1 MVNIRIF
8 SFLTIFCFLQFFF
21 ISVVFSSDVSLISK
35 RCISCHGVNGNSS
48 IEIWPKIAGQ
58 HAEYIF
64 SQLIEFKKGKDGLR
78 FDPNMFSML
87 QGLNEDDLLDLSKY
101 YSNQII
107 EKSSLK
113 VNNDSFLRGKSIY
126 LYGNDGFPACFSC
139 HGIDGSGN
147 RLAKYPSLKWQHKE
161 YLLTQLKKFKSLER
175 SNDINGIMRDISLRM
190 TELEMQDVSIY
201 ISNMN

>member
-1 MVNIRIF
+1 MINIRIF
-8 SFLTIFCFLQFFF
+8 GFLTIFYFFQFFF
-21 ISVVFSSDVSLISK
+21 TGISFSSDVSLTSK
-35 RCISCHGVNGNSS
+35 RCISCHGVSGNSS

-87 QGLNEDDLLDLSKY
+87 QGLNENDLLDLSKY

-126 LYGNDGFPACFSC
+126 LYGNDSFPACFSC
-139 HGIDGSGN
+139 HGVDGSGN

-161 YLLTQLKKFKSLER
+161 YLLTQLKKFKSRER
-175 SNDINGIMRDISLRM
+175 SNDVNGIMRDISLRM
-190 TELEMQDVSIY
+190 TEFEMQDVSVY
-201 ISNMN
+201 ISNMD